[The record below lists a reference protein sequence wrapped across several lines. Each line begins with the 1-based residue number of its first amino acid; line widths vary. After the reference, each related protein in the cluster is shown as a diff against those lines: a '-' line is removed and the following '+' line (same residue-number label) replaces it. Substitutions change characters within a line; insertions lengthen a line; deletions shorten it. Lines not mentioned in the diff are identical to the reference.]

1 MASVS
6 RRAKKASGATR
17 QKPSGARA
25 ERRAARERK
34 RAERREYRRFTTATR
49 QRRLALTAG
58 IGGVV
63 LVAILTI
70 VVTSSPLLGLKTIRV
85 LGTERLSN
93 DTVVSALQPFGGEP
107 LARVSPADVAASL
120 SDIALIAS
128 VETRIELP
136 STLVVTVVERTPI
149 GAVSTPEGF
158 AVVDRAA
165 VTLFESETQPS
176 EFPLIGVPAD
186 PQSRGFVAIGEAL
199 SVIPPEV
206 LSRIERVSAS
216 SADTVAFSLRD
227 SQHRVLWGSSEL
239 SRDKARVLPA
249 ALRTAGRDAPQL
261 IDLSTPDTVVIR
273 DAASPFPTPSP
284 PAQPGDDS
292 EAPSENEESSENK
305 E

>member
-1 MASVS
+1 MASAS
-6 RRAKKASGATR
+6 RRAKKASGTTR

-107 LARVSPADVAASL
+107 LARVRPADVAASL

-284 PAQPGDDS
+284 PEEPGEDS
-292 EAPSENEESSENK
+292 EAPSEDEE
-305 E
+305 

>member
-1 MASVS
+1 MAQAGPRNTKS
-6 RRAKKASGATR
+6 SGASR
-17 QKPSGARA
+17 PKPSGQRA

-58 IGGVV
+58 IGGIV
-63 LVAILTI
+63 LVGVLAV
-70 VVTSSPLLGLKTIRV
+70 VVTSSPLLALKTIRV
-85 LGTERLSN
+85 LGTERLTN
-93 DTVVSALQPFGGEP
+93 ETVVAALQPFSGQP
-107 LARVSPADVAASL
+107 LARVSPNDVAASL

-128 VETRIELP
+128 VDTRIELP

-149 GAVSTPEGF
+149 GAVRTSGGF

-165 VTLFESETQPS
+165 VVLFESEELPR

-186 PQSRGFVAIGEAL
+186 PQSRGFEAIGEAL
-199 SVIPPEV
+199 SVIPSDV
-206 LSRIERVSAS
+206 LGRIDRVSAS

-239 SRDKARVLPA
+239 SREKARVLPA
-249 ALRTAGRDAPQL
+249 ALRTAGEVRPQL

-273 DAASPFPTPSP
+273 DVESPFPTPTVPESP
-284 PAQPGDDS
+284 SGEDDVPTPV
-292 EAPSENEESSENK
+292 EGEGAE
-305 E
+305 